1 MRDAAGGGRTDA
13 ELVTEVASGDERALA
28 DLYDRHADVVF
39 RLAFRLLGDRHLAE
53 EVLQDTF
60 LALWNRAELF
70 DESVGSLSAWMLTIA
85 RHRAVDRLRWRG
97 RRPSALPLS
106 AATGPDTDQAAEA
119 GLEPGAL
126 VAGATQQADP
136 EEAADA
142 AWLREVV
149 RTALDGMPD
158 AERRAIELAYYEE
171 LTQTEIASR
180 LGWPLGTV
188 KTRTRRALSRL
199 RISLAD
205 ALGPEI
211 GRRVSPVPAVDSA
224 GLTRLPEPRD
234 AWHGPGDR
242 RAQANPASTGD
253 GTEGRRAQPDR
264 ARTGDGSRQETARR
278 TEGGPDGPP

>member
-1 MRDAAGGGRTDA
+1 VRDAAGGGPTDA
-13 ELVTEVASGDERALA
+13 ELVAGVASGDERALA

-85 RHRAVDRLRWRG
+85 RHRAVDRLRWLG

-106 AATGPDTDQAAEA
+106 AATGPESEHPAEA

-126 VAGATQQADP
+126 VAGATRQADP
-136 EEAADA
+136 DEAADA
-142 AWLREVV
+142 AWLRDAV
-149 RTALDGMPD
+149 RSALNGVPD
-158 AERRAIELAYYEE
+158 AERKAIELAYYEE
-171 LTQTEIASR
+171 LTQTEIADR

-199 RISLAD
+199 RVSLAD

-211 GRRVSPVPAVDSA
+211 GRRIGPVPTVDSA
-224 GLTRLPEPRD
+224 TPTRLPERRD
-234 AWHGPGDR
+234 GWDGPGD
-242 RAQANPASTGD
+242 Q
-253 GTEGRRAQPDR
+253 RAQPDR
-264 ARTGDGSRQETARR
+264 RNPGDGSRREPGRGAER
-278 TEGGPDGPP
+278 GPDGPR